1 MSGQDSFELIELNQP
16 VRADLAATQP
26 MYYPIVEQARY
37 GSIKAMCNRH
47 GWPLELVAQ
56 YVQRAAL
63 ELSSIVVIDKLVLD
77 PPELKMAAVLVMNPG
92 GSVVLC
98 CGLFDEMSEDRAHV
112 ASVLE
117 AFNADPA
124 FKGRLLAVGE
134 FRPNARGSA
143 S

>member
-1 MSGQDSFELIELNQP
+1 MSGQHSLQLVELNQA

-37 GSIKAMCNRH
+37 GGIKAMCNRH
-47 GWPLELVAQ
+47 GWPLEQVAQ
-56 YVQRAAL
+56 FVQRAAL
-63 ELSSIVVIDKLVLD
+63 EMSSVVVIDRLVMG

-98 CGLFDEMSEDRAHV
+98 CGLFDQVSEDRVHV
-112 ASVLE
+112 ESVLE
-117 AFNADPA
+117 AFNADPD
-124 FKGRLLAVGE
+124 FKGKLLAIGE
-134 FRPNARGSA
+134 FRPNQKRAA